1 MSFKGK
7 ILIIEGNGSAQQV
20 FYQYLLKE
28 GYLLD
33 VVDSGYSA
41 RKFFYQK
48 DYDVVLLDLELVD
61 FEGLE
66 LLKEFVENDSGTPII
81 ACSQDTSL
89 ETIVS
94 AIKLGAFDFLPKPF
108 SWVKLKTVLEKALS
122 TKQENLSSK
131 LAFYEKKKR
140 VPFIG
145 KSPAIRPVL
154 EKAKLV
160 ASTDS
165 TVLITGESGTGKGLL
180 AQKIYEWDPFYKKA
194 FICVDCS
201 CIVPT
206 LFESELFGHTKG
218 SFTGAH
224 SSKIGKIELAQGG
237 ILFLDEIANIP
248 LDLQAKLLKF
258 VEDKEFSPVGSLKV
272 IKAKVRILAATNK
285 NLKEEVR
292 KGTFRED
299 LYYRLNVVN
308 LHLPP
313 LRERKED
320 IPILADYFINYFCH
334 KYKKSSKTLSSEVKQ
349 IFLEYSWPGNV
360 RELKHLIERLVIFSK
375 KDVITEKD
383 LYFAGFENNDVL
395 FQNKSLE
402 CLVPSFEEILPLEEV
417 EKNYIIKILERF
429 KWNKS
434 LTARKLGIDRKTLS
448 EKLKRWGIIN
458 QVFK

>member
-1 MSFKGK
+1 MSIKGK
-7 ILIIEGNGSAQQV
+7 ILIVESNGNNHLL
-20 FYQYLLKE
+20 YQFLAKE
-28 GYLLD
+28 GYYLD
-33 VVDSGYSA
+33 IVDSGCSA

-48 DYDVVLLDLELVD
+48 DYDIILLDLELVD

-66 LLKEFVENDSGTPII
+66 LLKEFIENNSEIPII
-81 ACSQDTSL
+81 ACGQNVPL
-89 ETIVS
+89 ENIIS
-94 AIKLGAFDFLPKPF
+94 AIKIGAFDFLPKPF
-108 SWVKLKTVLEKALS
+108 SWFKLKSVLEKALNK
-122 TKQENLSSK
+122 KQEILNLNLKLSSQ
-131 LAFYEKKKR
+131 EKKKR

-145 KSPAIRPVL
+145 KSPSIRPVL

-180 AQKIYEWDPFYKKA
+180 AQKIYEWDPVYKKA

-224 SSKIGKIELAQGG
+224 HTKVGKIELAQGG

-248 LDLQAKLLKF
+248 LDLQAKLLKV

-285 NLKEEVR
+285 NLKEEVK

-299 LYYRLNVVN
+299 LYYRLNVVH

-313 LRERKED
+313 LRERQED
-320 IPILADYFINYFCH
+320 IPILADYFINHFCH
-334 KYKKSSKTLSSEVKQ
+334 KYKKPLKTLSPEVKQ

-375 KDVITEKD
+375 KEVITEKD
-383 LYFAGFENNDVL
+383 LYFAGFENGSSLDSLNS
-395 FQNKSLE
+395 KSFDISSL
-402 CLVPSFEEILPLEEV
+402 EEILPLEEI
-417 EKNYIIKILERF
+417 EKNYIIKTLEKL

-434 LTARKLGIDRKTLS
+434 LTAKKLGIDRKTLS
-448 EKLKRWGIIN
+448 EKLKKWGIT
-458 QVFK
+458 